1 VAHPLSRQLHAAI
14 KKINRP
20 GSFCA
25 TGSDRA
31 VNPGLEV
38 AGLGPIGL
46 PLTSPQAKKLK
57 AQCRQ
62 APYGKG
68 EATLVDTA
76 VRRVWQLDPGRFSL
90 TNPEW
95 PQFLRG
101 AVATVQRELGLE
113 AQTLES
119 HLYSLLLYEPG
130 SFFLPHRDG
139 EKLDRMVATMV
150 VVLPSS
156 FTGGELV
163 VRHEGDERTIDF
175 SRAEYNPFHTHFA
188 AFYADCEHEVR
199 PLKTGY
205 RLCLVY
211 NLTLAKAKKV
221 IAAPRTTDHIEE
233 VARVLR
239 GWSADEPT
247 HKLAVTLE
255 HQYTADGLVWD
266 ALKGVDRVKAHV
278 LHEAAKLA
286 DCRAYLSLLTLW
298 ESGSAEEDYQP
309 RRYSRRYSDDDDGEG
324 EEEGEYEMGE
334 IFDTSLTA
342 EHWSDADGDRPT
354 FGSMAVER
362 EEVVPP
368 ESLTGV
374 KPEDDVSG
382 YTGNEGLTMD
392 RWYRHAAVVVWPN
405 ARHFDVLCDCG
416 VQAAIASLRQ
426 MVTDQNKAA
435 KKSPANKERCV
446 EFATKVLARCVGAAC
461 GDAEANELAET
472 LLDLDEP
479 ELLRAF
485 FRDIVTNSRTIKP
498 GSSVRAA
505 CQKYGWETFQAEL
518 TGMFTAT
525 SVDNVAHVVGPRA
538 DLLERNLGLLEV
550 VCAAKSRRKASEAE
564 RIALCGRLAAAFAS
578 SLEALDKL
586 AATSHDWRLR
596 DVNRAALLVGL
607 ARSLLATGQYDLFT
621 KTIDRMLADA
631 KLYPLAAHV
640 TALTELQFWFKTHL
654 KTRCE
659 GVSRWAAACREQLE
673 ALTVAEPTPPGDWR
687 REANFTCRCADCAEM
702 RRFLGDPAAA
712 VHRFR
717 AAQDRRSHLEH
728 ACRGCDVDRKTERVG
743 SPHVLVCSKNTAS
756 FDARL
761 KKYHEDCRHLA
772 TIRAIERALP
782 A

>member
-1 VAHPLSRQLHAAI
+1 
-14 KKINRP
+14 
-20 GSFCA
+20 
-25 TGSDRA
+25 
-31 VNPGLEV
+31 
-38 AGLGPIGL
+38 
-46 PLTSPQAKKLK
+46 
-57 AQCRQ
+57 
-62 APYGKG
+62 
-68 EATLVDTA
+68 
-76 VRRVWQLDPGRFSL
+76 
-90 TNPEW
+90 
-95 PQFLRG
+95 
-101 AVATVQRELGLE
+101 
-113 AQTLES
+113 
-119 HLYSLLLYEPG
+119 
-130 SFFLPHRDG
+130 
-139 EKLDRMVATMV
+139 MVATMV

-239 GWSADEPT
+239 GWSADQPT

-266 ALKGVDRVKAHV
+266 ALKGVDRVKARV

-298 ESGSAEEDYQP
+298 ESGSADEDYRP
-309 RRYSRRYSDDDDGEG
+309 RRYSRRYSDDDD
-324 EEEGEYEMGE
+324 EEGEYEMGE

-342 EHWSDADGDRPT
+342 EHWSDADGGRPT

-374 KPEDDVSG
+374 KPEEDVSG

-426 MVTDQNKAA
+426 MVTDRKETA
-435 KKSPANKERCV
+435 KQGPSNKERCA

-461 GDAEANELAET
+461 GDAEANELAGA

-498 GSSVRAA
+498 GASVRAA
-505 CQKYGWETFQAEL
+505 CEKYGWETFQAEL
-518 TGMFTAT
+518 TGMFAAT
-525 SVDNVAHVVGPRA
+525 SVDNVTQVAGPRA
-538 DLLERNLGLLEV
+538 DLLERNLGADGGVKVQRSAEQKCSAELGCSV
-550 VCAAKSRRKASEAE
+550 FGDPFGSRASE
-564 RIALCGRLAAAFAS
+564 
-578 SLEALDKL
+578 
-586 AATSHDWRLR
+586 
-596 DVNRAALLVGL
+596 VG
-607 ARSLLATGQYDLFT
+607 
-621 KTIDRMLADA
+621 
-631 KLYPLAAHV
+631 P
-640 TALTELQFWFKTHL
+640 
-654 KTRCE
+654 
-659 GVSRWAAACREQLE
+659 
-673 ALTVAEPTPPGDWR
+673 R
-687 REANFTCRCADCAEM
+687 REGCARPD
-702 RRFLGDPAAA
+702 L
-712 VHRFR
+712 V
-717 AAQDRRSHLEH
+717 QT
-728 ACRGCDVDRKTERVG
+728 V
-743 SPHVLVCSKNTAS
+743 SPRLVL
-756 FDARL
+756 
-761 KKYHEDCRHLA
+761 HMG
-772 TIRAIERALP
+772 
-782 A
+782 